1 MQDNIPEGINADVLP
16 QHVQCILPPTTV
28 YKYLEYEE
36 LPNDDATESKKYR
49 LKFDIKN
56 VSIPKEIE
64 TWVSEFAASS
74 NIKYN
79 SQGGYKR
86 KGVKVSFAQWYI
98 CECKRKELSRNQK
111 EAKAEA
117 MKRRQERHMTLM
129 LLMPRSLTRSIYY
142 LTSAIKNRL

>member
-1 MQDNIPEGINADVLP
+1 
-16 QHVQCILPPTTV
+16 
-28 YKYLEYEE
+28 LEYEE
-36 LPNDDATESKKYR
+36 LPDNDTTESKKYR

-56 VSIPKEIE
+56 VSTPKEIE

-98 CECKRKELSRNQK
+98 CEYYTSNSNCPIRKLSLCHVS
-111 EAKAEA
+111 
-117 MKRRQERHMTLM
+117 MKLIAISR
-129 LLMPRSLTRSIYY
+129 
-142 LTSAIKNRL
+142 LTSSIREPAFI